1 MNKSKVQLRWVTLI
15 VIGFIS
21 SNQMAVAQ
29 IQQID
34 DPFPI
39 CEEEGGQRTVE
50 VAVGGGNK
58 FLVVWND
65 LRDASEPPAPIY
77 FDIYGILVSRGIST
91 VTEEILIST
100 EHRAVGIY
108 NKPCVAY
115 NEAQNEYFVC
125 WTDNNFLF
133 GQLISETGT
142 LIGDNFV
149 IGPCDEGM
157 VTVTYNSMDV
167 NYLVTYYNG
176 IYLKGLILDHNGEI
190 IVQPFTI
197 RSRAYHQQVAYS
209 SASNEFMVA
218 YYTSETGYR
227 IQARRVSNSGE
238 LLGAE
243 INVAAGIGLRYSPTI
258 AYNSKRNEYLIAW
271 YDERNYEQY
280 VSEIWARR
288 YASDGNALTN
298 DYCIVGG
305 EWYLLQPAHLAYNS
319 NRGEYLVSWSRQY
332 EFWHIRF
339 EILGRRLN
347 NIGEPLSNILHF
359 EMGTDHHQN
368 TPRIAFN
375 ANDNRYL
382 VVWEQGGSLFDD
394 GLDIYGEFIWG
405 GKYLKHFVNGPQSD
419 DDGSQIGS
427 YGFSLAQNYPNPV
440 HNTTTIHYQLPTVS
454 YVSLKILD
462 INGAVVRTLV
472 NESKQPGYH
481 YVMWDGH
488 DDMGKSVANGVYFYQ
503 LEAGDFKQTNKV
515 TVVR

>member
-1 MNKSKVQLRWVTLI
+1 MHKYSMNLKWMILLAV
-15 VIGFIS
+15 GFILS
-21 SNQMAVAQ
+21 SQMAVAQ
-29 IQQID
+29 LQQQD
-34 DPFPI
+34 DPFLI
-39 CEEEGGQRTVE
+39 CGEENGQRTAE
-50 VAVGGGNK
+50 VAAGGGNK

-133 GQLISETGT
+133 GQRVSGTGT
-142 LIGDNFV
+142 LIGNNLV

-157 VTVTYNSMDV
+157 VTVTYNSTDV
-167 NYLVTYYNG
+167 NYLVTYDSG
-176 IYLKGLILDHNGEI
+176 VYLKGMILDQNGEI

-197 RSRAYHQQVAYS
+197 RSGAHHQQVAYS
-209 SASNEFMVA
+209 RESNEFMVA
-218 YYTSETGYR
+218 YYTSEAGYK
-227 IQARRVSNSGE
+227 IQARRISSTGE
-238 LLGAE
+238 LLDAE
-243 INVAAGIGLRYSPTI
+243 ITVAAGYSLRYSPTI
-258 AYNSKRNEYLIAW
+258 AYNSKRNEYLLAW
-271 YDERNYEQY
+271 YDERNYGQY

-288 YASDGNALTN
+288 YGSDGTALTD

-305 EWYLLQPAHLAYNS
+305 EWHLLQPAHLAYNS
-319 NRGEYLVSWSRQY
+319 NRGQYLVSWSRQY
-332 EFWHIRF
+332 EFYHIRF

-347 NIGEPLSNILHF
+347 NIGEPIGNVVHF

-368 TPRIAFN
+368 TPRVAFN
-375 ANDNRYL
+375 VNDNQYL

-419 DDGSQIGS
+419 DDSHTGSC
-427 YGFSLAQNYPNPV
+427 GFSLAQNYPNPV
-440 HNTTTIHYQLPTVS
+440 HNTTTIQYQLPTAG

-462 INGAVVRTLV
+462 INGAVVRALV
-472 NESKQPGYH
+472 DEFKQPGH
-481 YVMWDGH
+481 HCSIWDGH
-488 DDMGKSVANGVYFYQ
+488 DDMGESVTNGIYFYQ
-503 LEAGDFKQTNKV
+503 LQAGDFV
-515 TVVR
+515 TTRKMMVIR